1 MNKKITKILTILL
14 VSTFIACGQTTES
27 NDKETK
33 LNWETHKASD
43 YSIQHPDSWE
53 LNQNGLMGTSFILF
67 SPLESSKDK
76 FRENINLLIQDLS
89 DYNFDL
95 NEYTKISEDQIKTLV
110 TNSILIES
118 KRIKDGS
125 DEYHRMIYTGDQGIF
140 HLKYEQFFWIKNDKA
155 YILTLT
161 CEQDKFSK
169 FKKMGEAILNSF
181 RFKY

>member
-1 MNKKITKILTILL
+1 
-14 VSTFIACGQTTES
+14 
-27 NDKETK
+27 
-33 LNWETHKASD
+33 
-43 YSIQHPDSWE
+43 
-53 LNQNGLMGTSFILF
+53 
-67 SPLESSKDK
+67 
-76 FRENINLLIQDLS
+76 
-89 DYNFDL
+89 
-95 NEYTKISEDQIKTLV
+95 YTKISEDQIKTLV